1 MKKITLS
8 ILMMACGLLLQAQ
21 TVFINEIHYDNA
33 GGDVGEGVEVA
44 GPAGTDLTGWTIEFY
59 NGANGLV
66 YDTLNLSGTIDDEGS
81 GYGALSFLLA
91 GIQNGSP
98 DGLALIDSGS
108 NVIQFLSYEG
118 TMTALGGTANGMM
131 STDIGVTEG
140 GGTAIGESL
149 QLIGTGNQYAD
160 FTWSGPSAESP
171 GDINAGQQLKYKFLW
186 QNQKLQL
193 SV

>member
-66 YDTLNLSGTIDDEGS
+66 YDTSTYPAPSTTKAAAMALWAFCWRAFKTVRPTDWPSSIVAPTLS
-81 GYGALSFLLA
+81 SF
-91 GIQNGSP
+91 
-98 DGLALIDSGS
+98 
-108 NVIQFLSYEG
+108 
-118 TMTALGGTANGMM
+118 
-131 STDIGVTEG
+131 
-140 GGTAIGESL
+140 
-149 QLIGTGNQYAD
+149 
-160 FTWSGPSAESP
+160 
-171 GDINAGQQLKYKFLW
+171 
-186 QNQKLQL
+186 
-193 SV
+193 